1 MTRYTVTYTGKAFDA
16 LARLWLAAPDRAAVA
31 MAGDQIDRELR
42 ADAPQKGFNI
52 ERGFRQ
58 LIISPLVA
66 DFSVSPDDRIVTV
79 WVIRHVGELANGR

>member
-1 MTRYTVTYTGKAFDA
+1 MTRYTVTYAGRAFDA
-16 LARLWLAAPDRAAVA
+16 LARLWLAAPDRAAVS

-42 ADAPQKGFNI
+42 TDAPEKGFNI

-66 DFSVSPDDRIVTV
+66 DFSVNQDDRTVTR
-79 WVIRHVGELANGR
+79 WRIRHVGELANGR